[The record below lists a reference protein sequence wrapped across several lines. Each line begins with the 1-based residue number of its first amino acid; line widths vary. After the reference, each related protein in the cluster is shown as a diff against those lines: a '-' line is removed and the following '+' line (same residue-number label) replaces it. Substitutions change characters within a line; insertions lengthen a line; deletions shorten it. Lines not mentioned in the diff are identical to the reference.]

1 MYKLYKYSFIIV
13 GTLPVKTSFEIVN
26 KAGKMIFAT
35 LIIYFVGEPNLLYL
49 LYWFFFLQLCV
60 LKGCFQYNDAKPT
73 DDTPYKPGQPGAEWS
88 SDEIDI
94 VRERVGKARF
104 FLETNF

>member
-35 LIIYFVGEPNLLYL
+35 QWHKKSTSLIDLAADE
-49 LYWFFFLQLCV
+49 WFHFFA
-60 LKGCFQYNDAKPT
+60 FYNPK
-73 DDTPYKPGQPGAEWS
+73 
-88 SDEIDI
+88 I
-94 VRERVGKARF
+94 F
-104 FLETNF
+104 